1 MGFHSLMRLRQ
12 KGGPIDRMEPS
23 SRRACTRVRPLWD
36 LAPGHALSGRS
47 SLRLPA
53 GGRSIAGTVAGGP
66 GSIARS
72 ASSRSRRGSSLTAS
86 RIFGIISATLRFE
99 LQRQFGNE
107 LSVIATLTATD
118 QLYERDN
125 INTIKLHSSGRQ
137 VTLKETTSEQI
148 SRLAPSTASRA
159 IGRASFPP
167 RAVPAASDQSH
178 GTRRRGGRAPGEK

>member
-1 MGFHSLMRLRQ
+1 M
-12 KGGPIDRMEPS
+12 
-23 SRRACTRVRPLWD
+23 
-36 LAPGHALSGRS
+36 
-47 SLRLPA
+47 
-53 GGRSIAGTVAGGP
+53 
-66 GSIARS
+66 
-72 ASSRSRRGSSLTAS
+72 TAS
-86 RIFGIISATLRFE
+86 RTFGIISATLRFE

-107 LSVIATLTATD
+107 LSVIATLTAAD

-137 VTLKETTSEQI
+137 VTLKETMSEQI

>member
-36 LAPGHALSGRS
+36 LAPGPALSGRS

-53 GGRSIAGTVAGGP
+53 GGRSIAGAVAGGP

-86 RIFGIISATLRFE
+86 RTFGIISATLRFE

-125 INTIKLHSSGRQ
+125 INTIKLHSSDRQ

-148 SRLAPSTASRA
+148 SHCPSSQRGVAALDSSRPVD
-159 IGRASFPP
+159 R
-167 RAVPAASDQSH
+167 D
-178 GTRRRGGRAPGEK
+178 RG